1 VREWVPYNGYS
12 APELVGAKSCQ
23 WSVPT
28 VKRLWFGTTIGINR
42 STNTFRISLNDFTL
56 KKMICIQCCGSGMFI
71 PDPIFFHPGSKSK
84 NLSILPK
91 KMVSTL

>member
-42 STNTFRISLNDFTL
+42 STTRFVF
-56 KKMICIQCCGSGMFI
+56 
-71 PDPIFFHPGSKSK
+71 
-84 NLSILPK
+84 LSTILHIEK
-91 KMVSTL
+91 